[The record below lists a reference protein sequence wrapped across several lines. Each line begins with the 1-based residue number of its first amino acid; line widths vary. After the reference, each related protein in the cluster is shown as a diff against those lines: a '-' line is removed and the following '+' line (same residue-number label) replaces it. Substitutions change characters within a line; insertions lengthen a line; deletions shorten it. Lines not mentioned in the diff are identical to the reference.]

1 MRQLNFSIQHTLF
14 IAHMLYVTVPDVSR
28 KDSRKAYRQIQL
40 APAFAYA
47 MQKVD
52 A

>member
-1 MRQLNFSIQHTLF
+1 MRQLSFSIQHILF
-14 IAHMLYVTVPDVSR
+14 IEPILRVTVPDVSR
-28 KDSRKAYRQIQL
+28 KDSRKVYRQIQL
-40 APAFAYA
+40 APAFAYT